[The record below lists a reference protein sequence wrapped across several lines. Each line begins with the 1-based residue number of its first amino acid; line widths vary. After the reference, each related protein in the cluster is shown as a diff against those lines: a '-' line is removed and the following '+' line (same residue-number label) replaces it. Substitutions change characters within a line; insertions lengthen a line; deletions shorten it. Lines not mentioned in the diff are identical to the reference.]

1 LIRLQL
7 MPGRWPHALSAE
19 IQKYQRSIPRLTAA
33 FAGIRWLG
41 AGRDFMRRKKHD
53 IQVHLISDAKM
64 ARINEEYRSKQ
75 GATDVLSFA
84 YRESAAPVFEHEP
97 VGEVYIALQTAA
109 RQGKEYG
116 HPLADELRILT
127 VHGAL
132 HVMGYDH
139 ESTAEA
145 TTMRGA
151 EAKILKKT
159 GTVAALGLIGR

>member
-1 LIRLQL
+1 
-7 MPGRWPHALSAE
+7 MPGRWPQALSSE
-19 IQKYQRSIPRLTAA
+19 IKKYQRSLPRLTTG
-33 FAGIRWLG
+33 FTGVRWLG
-41 AGRDFMRRKKHD
+41 AGADFTRRPKHD
-53 IQVHLISDAKM
+53 IQVHLISDARM

-75 GATDVLSFA
+75 GPTDVLSFA

-116 HPLADELRILT
+116 HPLADELGILT

-139 ESTAEA
+139 ERKADATKMHAAES
-145 TTMRGA
+145 
-151 EAKILKKT
+151 KILKKT
-159 GTVAALGLIGR
+159 GTAAALGLIGR